1 MKMKKIL
8 GAFMFLI
15 FIMCLIGCKRN
26 EKTELHFYTRPHTN
40 YQIAGIIY
48 EIYGD
53 PTKIIN
59 GFYFENNDS
68 LIDDGI
74 LDSLDIVSL
83 VTEIY
88 AEFDVTI
95 PAEEIIPENFNS
107 AEELF
112 ALITKLDE
120 E

>member
-1 MKMKKIL
+1 MEKLLNIL
-8 GAFMFLI
+8 
-15 FIMCLIGCKRN
+15 N
-26 EKTELHFYTRPHTN
+26 DLHP
-40 YQIAGIIY
+40 
-48 EIYGD
+48 D
-53 PTKIIN
+53 VD
-59 GFYFENNDS
+59 FENNES

-95 PAEEIIPENFNS
+95 PAEEIVPENFNS
-107 AEELF
+107 AKALM
-112 ALITKLDE
+112 ALITKIDE